1 MEIHSN
7 GFHFSIGKKGG
18 FNKNDKKDKKD
29 IIETC
34 TIPEWIDE
42 SPEIYSDKTI
52 IKLYLKKEENSD
64 NKIDKIIEEIKK
76 EDSYMCLDNCQKVIL
91 KFDGNE
97 SPAEFDLDKLRKE
110 HYCYSVSLYEM
121 IENENSRRVWMK
133 KRKKWKCL

>member
-1 MEIHSN
+1 MIKR
-7 GFHFSIGKKGG
+7 I
-18 FNKNDKKDKKD
+18 KND
-29 IIETC
+29 IIKTC

-133 KRKKWKCL
+133 KRKKWKCREGEKEDEYEKRLDEIAKK